1 MVKPGVYTINK
12 KELKNG
18 DKTTEYVHVE
28 VQPLPPKYDTVVRER
43 KGCTGMRLL
52 GVFLFLLVIVGI
64 AVGITY
70 AVRWEEGCKPE
81 LPEGGDVIYDR
92 PDDDYEWEDG
102 NGRPGD
108 HDGHHG
114 DHPIDP
120 TGDGRPDDGDHG
132 RPESTERPPPIDYI
146 GTRPPLIGGPED
158 GHDDHGHDD
167 DTDDSSEDHDGRP
180 HHGHDNA
187 TDDSSEDHDGRPH
200 HGDDDDTD
208 DSSEDHDGRP
218 HHGHD
223 NATDDS
229 SEDHDGR
236 PHHGDDD
243 DTDDSSE
250 DHDGRPH
257 HGHDNATDDSSEDHD
272 DRPHH
277 GDDDDTDDSSEDHD
291 GRPHH
296 GDDDDTDDS
305 SEDHDGRPHHGN
317 DDGEDDDDDKINHRN
332 MNNPPFRSI
341 SQWKSE
347 RAGREKM
354 VALRRP
360 IQARP
365 AYQGRSRVETKEARY
380 GHDYGHSGK
389 QYRKRA

>member
-12 KELKNG
+12 EELKNG
-18 DKTTEYVHVE
+18 DNTTEYVHVE
-28 VQPLPPKYDTVVRER
+28 VQPLPPKYDTVVKER

-70 AVRWEEGCKPE
+70 AVRWEEG
-81 LPEGGDVIYDR
+81 GS
-92 PDDDYEWEDG
+92 PDKNHEDHE
-102 NGRPGD
+102 GRP
-108 HDGHHG
+108 HHG
-114 DHPIDP
+114 D
-120 TGDGRPDDGDHG
+120 GDN
-132 RPESTERPPPIDYI
+132 
-146 GTRPPLIGGPED
+146 
-158 GHDDHGHDD
+158 
-167 DTDDSSEDHDGRP
+167 TDDSSEDHDDRP
-180 HHGHDNA
+180 HHGDDDD
-187 TDDSSEDHDGRPH
+187 TDDTSEDHDGRPH

-218 HHGHD
+218 HHGDGD
-223 NATDDS
+223 N
-229 SEDHDGR
+229 
-236 PHHGDDD
+236 
-243 DTDDSSE
+243 
-250 DHDGRPH
+250 
-257 HGHDNATDDSSEDHD
+257 
-272 DRPHH
+272 
-277 GDDDDTDDSSEDHD
+277 
-291 GRPHH
+291 
-296 GDDDDTDDS
+296 TDDS

-341 SQWKSE
+341 NQWKSE

-354 VALRRP
+354 VAQRRP

-365 AYQGRSRVETKEARY
+365 AYQGRSRVETEEARY